1 MKNNQENSVGNQII
15 DTSKSAKI
23 DFRLP
28 IVMKDMIVSTAK
40 EKGIKVSQFITHL
53 IEKFYE
59 EQAKQDR
66 LAMEADQQ
74 KQLIVRE
81 KYAEYDK
88 KKKHKKGDFSVD
100 EPTSKNQNKSDD
112 SALLNFLITIIVMI
126 VAWQGIV
133 LIKKIIARKKTEKF
147 KQQWQSQQ
155 NFQNSKTDLN
165 QPDKPSDKSV
175 GQAK

>member
-40 EKGIKVSQFITHL
+40 EKGIKVSQFIKHL

-66 LAMEADQQ
+66 LAMEADQGHV
-74 KQLIVRE
+74 LER
-81 KYAEYDK
+81 
-88 KKKHKKGDFSVD
+88 
-100 EPTSKNQNKSDD
+100 DD
-112 SALLNFLITIIVMI
+112 QRQAPEDQRNDTQQIVMRDRQAVGRVENRFQGVQRTGADI
-126 VAWQGIV
+126 AVNDADGSQCQADQAAFFVFRRQDCTRFCFVASHNMIGI
-133 LIKKIIARKKTEKF
+133 
-147 KQQWQSQQ
+147 
-155 NFQNSKTDLN
+155 SK
-165 QPDKPSDKSV
+165 
-175 GQAK
+175 